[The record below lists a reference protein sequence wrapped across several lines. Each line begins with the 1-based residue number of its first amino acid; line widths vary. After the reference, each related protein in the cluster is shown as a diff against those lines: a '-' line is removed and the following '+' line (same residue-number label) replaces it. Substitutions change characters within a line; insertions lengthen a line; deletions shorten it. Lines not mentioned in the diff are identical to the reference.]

1 MGGRPAPRKALSVND
16 LRDFLPENRVLTSLA
31 HTRDVELLEAQLVLE
46 RVEGNGRPAARAGLG
61 GDRLATIHASDGGD
75 D

>member
-1 MGGRPAPRKALSVND
+1 MPPPRRRNSLTLSE
-16 LRDFLPENRVLTSLA
+16 LRGLLPENRVLTSLA

-46 RVEGNGRPAARAGLG
+46 RVEGDGRPAAGAGLR

-75 D
+75 G